1 MLYNRNKDDG
11 VRAGSVALVAPLRLQ
26 DLAEI
31 SSVLALLAALLYRH
45 FRKKYLLRSQRQ
57 WAETLDS
64 VTDCILVHDDAFRII
79 RVNRALRRRLGRHR
93 RRAAPSAVRSR
104 FAPASTVEPVSLLR
118 RPIRGW
124 K

>member
-1 MLYNRNKDDG
+1 M
-11 VRAGSVALVAPLRLQ
+11 ACALAVWHWFAPLRLQ

-45 FRKKYLLRSQRQ
+45 FRKKYLQRSQRQ

-64 VTDCILVHDDAFRII
+64 VTDCILVHDGAFRIM
-79 RVNRALRRRLGRHR
+79 RVNRALRRRLGRP
-93 RRAAPSAVRSR
+93 AAALLASAVRIR
-104 FAPASTVEPVSLLR
+104 FAPPSTVEPVSLLR